1 MLTEKYLAGLID
13 ADGSFGVRFFRRPQG
28 DFRPA
33 IFLQVSQKEPRSHI
47 LHLLK
52 AEFGGSVHTIYSA
65 TGHSGGPQS
74 IWGVPHTE
82 AMKLLYRLDKYMV
95 VKRGRAPLMI
105 DYVHNNSRVA
115 ADRLEAHREQLG
127 AIRAYRHQLPNYPS
141 RKWMAGYFDGD
152 GCFASRVDKKS
163 GYCYFSLRVTAH
175 KNDSNGIDLMHKAFG
190 GIVNY
195 SKGLHLPCW
204 VLHLPPSK
212 ALQTVGHFAK
222 HLVVK
227 RAEAQFVL
235 GCAEGGN
242 YRDGR
247 KIHELLQHLKAQE
260 QRLNDRGVDVSG
272 ILGTVS
278 FDTVSK
284 RPSEYQR
291 KR

>member
-28 DFRPA
+28 DYRPA
-33 IFLQVSQKEPRSHI
+33 MFLQVSQKEPRNQVI
-47 LHLLK
+47 YLLQ
-52 AEFGGSVHTIYSA
+52 ESFGGTVSTVQSR
-65 TGHSGGPQS
+65 TGYGGGAQTVWS
-74 IWGVPHTE
+74 VPHTK
-82 AMKLLYRLDKYMV
+82 AMKLLNRVDKYMV
-95 VKRGRAPLMI
+95 VRRGRAPLMI
-105 DYVHNNSRVA
+105 DYIHSNQRITE
-115 ADRLEAHREQLG
+115 DRLEVHREQLV
-127 AIRAYRHQLPNYPS
+127 AIRAYKHQLPNYPS
-141 RKWMAGYFDGD
+141 RQWMAGYFDGD

-163 GYCYFSLRVTAH
+163 GYCYLSLRVTTH
-175 KNDSNGIDLMHKAFG
+175 QNDSNGLDLMQKAFG
-190 GIVNY
+190 GLLNY
-195 SKGLHLPCW
+195 SKGKHLPCW

-247 KIHELLQHLKAQE
+247 RIHELLQHLKAQE

-272 ILGTVS
+272 LLETVS
-278 FDTVSK
+278 FDNVST
-284 RPSEYQR
+284 RPSEYRR